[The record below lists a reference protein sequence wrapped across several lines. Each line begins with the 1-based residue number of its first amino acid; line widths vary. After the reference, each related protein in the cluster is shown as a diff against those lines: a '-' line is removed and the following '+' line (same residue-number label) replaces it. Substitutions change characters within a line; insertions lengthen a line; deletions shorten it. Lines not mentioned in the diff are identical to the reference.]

1 MLDFMRRH
9 AQSWMIKAALGAV
22 VVVFVF
28 WGIWAPRG
36 SQERELVK
44 IGKYTITVAEAR
56 SHYQN
61 LRERYRSLFGKGLD
75 EEMMKK
81 LRLKEQALKDLVNKV
96 LLLQEAQRLGFG
108 VNAEEL
114 QNSIQNMPAFQKDGR
129 FDKMTYLRLLQ
140 RARMSPEEF
149 EASQRQVLLITKVQN
164 FILASVKVSDREV
177 LDFYRQN
184 FEKINL
190 EVLSLDPSRMTGISV
205 SAEEAKNYFSKHRED
220 FKWPP
225 KVKIRYLQFD
235 PKDYAKQVTISPKE
249 IETYYQNN
257 LEKFRQPKKVKVR
270 HILIKADQ
278 KDSEAS
284 AVAKKKAESIREE
297 ALKGKDFIQL
307 AKRHSEDTG
316 TKDQGGDLGFITQGQ
331 VVPEFEKA
339 AFSLKPGEISEIV
352 QTPYGFHI
360 LKVEEVVEAKTEPLE
375 KAKGQIDA
383 LLRNRAARGLAY
395 DAADQAFAVASKD
408 KQLDGFAKEKNL
420 KIRETGLFSP
430 EDKTDLDPKLKDAAF
445 SLAKGDISPPLRVGE
460 VFSVLQVVEK
470 HDARIP
476 EFKEVEKKV
485 SEVVLKDK
493 QKEKALNKA
502 KEILEQLKKGADFR
516 SSASKER
523 GKIEETGFFERG
535 GSPPK
540 LGDSEEL
547 RQALAGLSPGNPYP
561 DNPVFVDDQYRI
573 LRLKA
578 KKEIDTSQ
586 FDSQKDNY
594 RRSLLQMKQEK
605 TLTSWL
611 EGLLERAKAEG
622 KYKEIQQPSEV
633 L

>member
-114 QNSIQNMPAFQKDGR
+114 QNSIQNMPAFQKDGH

-420 KIRETGLFSP
+420 KIRETGLFTP

-485 SEVVLKDK
+485 SAAVLKDK
-493 QKEKALNKA
+493 QKEKALNKTQ
-502 KEILEQLKKGADFR
+502 EILEQLKKGADFR
-516 SSASKER
+516 SSASKE
-523 GKIEETGFFERG
+523 GAKIEETGFFERG

-540 LGDSEEL
+540 LGGSEEL
-547 RQALAGLSPGNPYP
+547 RQALAGLSPENPYP

-578 KKEIDTSQ
+578 KKDIDTSQ
-586 FDSQKDNY
+586 FDSQKENY
-594 RRSLLQMKQEK
+594 RRGLLQMKQEK

>member
-36 SQERELVK
+36 SQERDLVK
-44 IGKYTITVAEAR
+44 IGKYTITVSEAR

-61 LRERYRSLFGKGLD
+61 LRERYRSLFGGKLD
-75 EEMMKK
+75 DEMMKK
-81 LRLKEQALKDLVNKV
+81 LNLKEQALKDLVNKV

-108 VNAEEL
+108 VTAEEL
-114 QNSIQNMPAFQKDGR
+114 ENSIQDIPAFQKDGR
-129 FDKMTYLRLLQ
+129 FDKVTYLRLLQ
-140 RARMSPEEF
+140 RARMNPEEF
-149 EASQRQVLLITKVQN
+149 ESSQRQVLLITKVQN
-164 FILASVKVSDREV
+164 FILASVKVADREV
-177 LDFYRQN
+177 LDFYRQT

-190 EVLSLDPSRMTGISV
+190 EFFSLKPSDMTGIAV
-205 SAEEAKNYFSKHRED
+205 SPEEAKNYFSKHGED
-220 FKWPP
+220 FKRPP

-235 PKDYAKQVTISPKE
+235 PKDYAKQLTISPKE
-249 IETYYQNN
+249 IETFYQNN

-270 HILIKADQ
+270 HILIKADG
-278 KDSEAS
+278 KDPEAS
-284 AVAKKKAESIREE
+284 AVAKKKMESIREE

-307 AKRHSEDTG
+307 AKKHSEDTG
-316 TKDQGGDLGFITQGQ
+316 TKDQGGDLGFISQGQ

-375 KAKGQIDA
+375 KAKGQIEA
-383 LLRNRAARGLAY
+383 LLRNRTARGLAY

-420 KIRETGLFSP
+420 KIKETGFFSP
-430 EDKTDLDPKLKDAAF
+430 EDKTELDPKLKDAAF
-445 SLAKGDISPPLRVGE
+445 SLAKGDISPPLRIGE

-470 HDARIP
+470 QDAQIP

-485 SEVVLKDK
+485 SEIVLKDK
-493 QKEKALNKA
+493 QKEKALKKA
-502 KEILEQLKKGADFR
+502 KEMLEQLKKGADFR
-516 SSASKER
+516 SLASKEG

-535 GSPPK
+535 GTPPK
-540 LGDSEEL
+540 LGSSEEL
-547 RQALAGLSPGNPYP
+547 RLALGGLSPENPYP
-561 DNPVFVDDQYRI
+561 DSPLFLDDQYRI

-578 KKEIDTSQ
+578 IKEIDMSQ
-586 FDSQKDNY
+586 FDSQKENY
-594 RRSLLQMKQEK
+594 RRSLLQVKQER
-605 TLTSWL
+605 TLAGWL
-611 EGLLERAKAEG
+611 EGLMARAKAEG
-622 KYKEIQQPSEV
+622 KYKEFQQPNDV

>member
-420 KIRETGLFSP
+420 KIRETGLFTP

-485 SEVVLKDK
+485 SAAVLKDK
-493 QKEKALNKA
+493 QKEKALSKTQ
-502 KEILEQLKKGADFR
+502 EILEQLKKGADFR
-516 SSASKER
+516 SSASKE
-523 GKIEETGFFERG
+523 GAKIEETGFFERG
-535 GSPPK
+535 GTPPK
-540 LGDSEEL
+540 LGGSEEL
-547 RQALAGLSPGNPYP
+547 HQALAGLSPENPYP

-586 FDSQKDNY
+586 FDSQKENY
-594 RRSLLQMKQEK
+594 RRGLLQMKQEK

>member
-22 VVVFVF
+22 VIVFVF

-36 SQERELVK
+36 SKERDLAK

-56 SHYQN
+56 RYYQN
-61 LRERYRSLFGKGLD
+61 LRERYQSLFGKGFDD
-75 EEMMKK
+75 EMVKK

-96 LLLQEAQRLGFG
+96 LLLQEAHRLGFE
-108 VNAEEL
+108 VTEQEL
-114 QNSIQNMPAFQKDGR
+114 QNSIHNIPAFQKDGR
-129 FDKMTYLRLLQ
+129 FDRITYLRMLQ

-149 EASQRQVLLITKVQN
+149 ETSQRQVLLIAKVQN

-177 LDFYRQN
+177 LDFYREN

-190 EVLSLDPSRMTGISV
+190 EVLSLNPSDMTGITV

-225 KVKIRYLQFD
+225 KAKIRYLQFD
-235 PKDYAKQVTISPKE
+235 PKDYGKQVTISPKE

-278 KDSEAS
+278 KDAEAA

-297 ALKGKDFIQL
+297 ALKGKDFALL
-307 AKRHSEDTG
+307 AKKYSEDTG
-316 TKDQGGDLGFITQGQ
+316 TKNQGGDLGFITQGQ

-339 AFSLKPGEISEIV
+339 AFSLKPGQISEIV

-360 LKVEEVVEAKTEPLE
+360 LKVEEVVEAKTESLE
-375 KAKGQIDA
+375 KAKGQIEA

-408 KQLDGFAKEKNL
+408 KNLDGFAKEKRL

-430 EDKTDLDPKLKDAAF
+430 EDKIELDPKLKDAAF
-445 SLAKGDISPPLRVGE
+445 SLAKGDVSPPLRVGE
-460 VFSVLQVVEK
+460 VFYVLQVVEK
-470 HDARIP
+470 QDARIP

-485 SEVVLKDK
+485 SKIVLKDK
-493 QKEKALNKA
+493 QKEKALSKA
-502 KEILEQLKKGADFR
+502 KEILEQLKKGANFR
-516 SSASKER
+516 SLASKE
-523 GKIEETGFFERG
+523 GAKIEETGFFERG

-540 LGDSEEL
+540 LGGSEEL
-547 RQALAGLSPGNPYP
+547 RQALASLSPENPYP
-561 DNPVFVDDQYRI
+561 DNPVFLDDQYRI

-578 KKEIDTSQ
+578 KKEIDMKQ
-586 FDSQKDNY
+586 FESQKENY
-594 RRSLLQMKQEK
+594 RRGLLQMKQER

-611 EGLLERAKAEG
+611 EGLLEKAKAEG
-622 KYKEIQQPSEV
+622 KYKEIQQPNEAI
-633 L
+633 

>member
-420 KIRETGLFSP
+420 KIRETGLFTP

-485 SEVVLKDK
+485 SAAVLKDK
-493 QKEKALNKA
+493 QKEKALNKTQ
-502 KEILEQLKKGADFR
+502 EILEQLKKGADFR
-516 SSASKER
+516 SSASKE
-523 GKIEETGFFERG
+523 GAKIEETGFFERG

-540 LGDSEEL
+540 LGGSEEL
-547 RQALAGLSPGNPYP
+547 RQALAGLSPENPYP

-578 KKEIDTSQ
+578 KKDIDTSQ
-586 FDSQKDNY
+586 FDSQKENY
-594 RRSLLQMKQEK
+594 RRGLLQMKQEK

>member
-56 SHYQN
+56 RYYQN
-61 LRERYRSLFGKGLD
+61 LRERYRSLFGKGFDD
-75 EEMMKK
+75 EMVKK
-81 LRLKEQALKDLVNKV
+81 LRLKEQTLKDLVNKV
-96 LLLQEAQRLGFG
+96 LLLQEAQRLGFE
-108 VNAEEL
+108 VSKEEL
-114 QNSIQNMPAFQKDGR
+114 QNSIHNMPAFQRDGR
-129 FDKMTYLRLLQ
+129 FDKMTYLRLIQ

-177 LDFYRQN
+177 LDFYREN

-190 EVLSLDPSRMTGISV
+190 EVLSLNPSDMTGITV
-205 SAEEAKNYFSKHRED
+205 SAEEAKTYFSKHRED

-225 KVKIRYLQFD
+225 KAKIRYLQFD
-235 PKDYAKQVTISPKE
+235 PKDYAKQIAISPKE
-249 IETYYQNN
+249 IEKYYQNN

-278 KDSEAS
+278 KDSEAA

-297 ALKGKDFIQL
+297 ALKGKDFALL
-307 AKRHSEDTG
+307 AKKYSEDTG
-316 TKDQGGDLGFITQGQ
+316 TKNQGGDLGFITQGQ

-352 QTPYGFHI
+352 RTPYGFHI
-360 LKVEEVVEAKTEPLE
+360 LKVEEVVEAKTESLE
-375 KAKGQIDA
+375 KAKGQIEA

-408 KQLDGFAKEKNL
+408 KQLDGFAKEKHL
-420 KIRETGLFSP
+420 KIKETGLFSP
-430 EDKTDLDPKLKDAAF
+430 EDKIKLDPKLKDAAF
-445 SLAKGDISPPLRVGE
+445 SLAKGDVSPPLRVGE
-460 VFSVLQVVEK
+460 VFYVLQVAEK

-485 SEVVLKDK
+485 SKIVLKDK
-493 QKEKALNKA
+493 QKEKALSKA
-502 KEILEQLKKGADFR
+502 KKILEQLKKGADFR
-516 SSASKER
+516 SSASKAG

-540 LGDSEEL
+540 LGGSEEL
-547 RQALAGLSPGNPYP
+547 RQALAGLSPENPYP
-561 DNPVFVDDQYRI
+561 DNPVFLNDQYRI

-578 KKEIDTSQ
+578 KKEIDMSQ
-586 FDSQKDNY
+586 FDSQKENY
-594 RRSLLQMKQEK
+594 RRGLLQMKQER
-605 TLTSWL
+605 TLSSWL

-622 KYKEIQQPSEV
+622 KYKEIQQPNEV
-633 L
+633 I

>member
-395 DAADQAFAVASKD
+395 DAADQAFAIASKD

-420 KIRETGLFSP
+420 KIRETGLFTP

-485 SEVVLKDK
+485 SAAVLKDK
-493 QKEKALNKA
+493 QKEKALSKTQ
-502 KEILEQLKKGADFR
+502 EILEQLKKGADFR
-516 SSASKER
+516 SSASKE
-523 GKIEETGFFERG
+523 GAKIEETGFFERG

-540 LGDSEEL
+540 LGGSEEL
-547 RQALAGLSPGNPYP
+547 RQALAGLSPENPYP

-578 KKEIDTSQ
+578 KKDIDTSQ
-586 FDSQKDNY
+586 FDSQKENY
-594 RRSLLQMKQEK
+594 RRGLLQMKQEK